1 MPDLLW
7 RLRVALMIGLGLAG
21 FQFRHLVAFA

>member
-1 MPDLLW
+1 MSGLLW
-7 RLRVALMIGLGLAG
+7 RLRVALMIALGLAW